1 MVDCPKEDS
10 GFERFV
16 ADDVEDQEE
25 GGQDPPYV
33 TVIKYWHMILAIAV
47 CSVFVC
53 VGVFGFYIYDRP
65 KRKARELLIA
75 QELEM
80 EELHQE
86 IFKGALVGVD
96 EWHLRK

>member
-1 MVDCPKEDS
+1 MVNCSREDS
-10 GFERFV
+10 GFERFL
-16 ADDVEDQEE
+16 ADDEDNQDQDAQE
-25 GGQDPPYV
+25 PPYV
-33 TVIKYWHMILAIAV
+33 TVIKYWHMILAIGV
-47 CSVFVC
+47 CSVLVC
-53 VGVFGFYIYDRP
+53 CGVFGYYIYDRP
-65 KRKARELLIA
+65 QRKARQLLIA